1 MGCCELSRH
10 RMASIFLC
18 FWAGVGGIVAI
29 VAFILN
35 DEKTCV
41 ELRQVMMVTGI
52 GLCAFSFLY
61 FCNNFFLE
69 NGFPYLLLSTLYFVA
84 LVDVIMIYIIY
95 ASGNETALVSQD
107 CGDDDRTL
115 PWFMISWLSPF
126 VLIFIILTCYIL
138 TKSDSFYSKTQT
150 ATKTTGERQTLLLD
164 SKGELQTLLL

>member
-18 FWAGVGGIVAI
+18 FWAGIGGIIAI

-52 GLCAFSFLY
+52 GLCVFSLLY
-61 FCNNFFLE
+61 LCNIFCLE
-69 NGFPYLLLSTLYFVA
+69 RGFNYLLLSTLYFVA

-95 ASGNETALVSQD
+95 ASGNETAFVSQD
-107 CGDDDRTL
+107 CGDDDTTL
-115 PWFMISWLSPF
+115 PWFMIAWLSPF
-126 VLIFIILTCYIL
+126 VLVFVILTCYIL
-138 TKSDSFYSKTQT
+138 RKNDSFYSKTPTVSKAELQ
-150 ATKTTGERQTLLLD
+150 ALLL
-164 SKGELQTLLL
+164 